1 MVRVFTYNGIRGI
14 IALAC
19 AIIFATLFNGQG
31 QAVGDY
37 IGVLNVA
44 GAMYSGTIFIG
55 VIFCFQTQDPVSLR
69 RWVGVYGC
77 FVWAALT
84 RAPPGVCGGGQGRGP
99 GRAQAFAV
107 PA

>member
-37 IGVLNVA
+37 IGAPPLQGRFRRA
-44 GAMYSGTIFIG
+44 RAALI
-55 VIFCFQTQDPVSLR
+55 PLPPPRPAASLR
-69 RWVGVYGC
+69 
-77 FVWAALT
+77 
-84 RAPPGVCGGGQGRGP
+84 
-99 GRAQAFAV
+99 
-107 PA
+107 